1 MILVYSV
8 YVLGLVNYCHKN
20 KKNKMNNNSFIIPNL
35 KQLLY
40 KCKLL
45 SFQNYKL

>member
-20 KKNKMNNNSFIIPNL
+20 KENKMNNNSFIIPNL
-35 KQLLY
+35 KQLLINVN
-40 KCKLL
+40 
-45 SFQNYKL
+45 F